1 MSDYS
6 LDISGKIDL
15 SDYSVIDD
23 YMKVVSNNDKL
34 KISIDNNEVRES
46 NIICSMLQ
54 SSDFYIQSKGSG
66 HNGKYYIEAVKG
78 MS

>member
-6 LDISGKIDL
+6 LDISGKIGL
-15 SDYSVIDD
+15 SDYTVIDD

-34 KISIDNNEVRES
+34 RISIDDNEVHES

-54 SSDFYIQSKGSG
+54 SSNFYIQSKGNSD
-66 HNGKYYIEAVKG
+66 NGKYYIEAVKE
-78 MS
+78 M